1 MSEGGGEVSAPES
14 GASLRG
20 GASVPRAGGM
30 RWRLAYLFAAA
41 AVLMADQASKAWAV
55 SRLRTGEVVK
65 LWDGYVQF
73 AYAENPGIAF
83 GRLQDGGDFGRWML
97 VGLASLA
104 VVGLLL
110 YFFRTKRTD
119 DRVLG
124 AVALL
129 LAGVA
134 GNLTDRVRLG
144 HVIDFIEV
152 FLGSYQWPTF
162 NVADAAICTGAALLA
177 LDLILEGRA
186 EGRRQKAAAAAA
198 RPQAANGTDAG
209 RGA

>member
-1 MSEGGGEVSAPES
+1 MSRGDGEVSERDSQASQRGFS
-14 GASLRG
+14 GSQ
-20 GASVPRAGGM
+20 RAGGM
-30 RWRLAYLFAAA
+30 RWRVAYLFAAA
-41 AVLMADQASKAWAV
+41 AVYMADQASKAWAV
-55 SRLRTGEVVK
+55 RRLRTGEVVK
-65 LWDGYVQF
+65 VWDGFAQL
-73 AYAENPGIAF
+73 AYAENTGVAF

-97 VGLASLA
+97 VGLAALA

-124 AVALL
+124 AIALL
-129 LAGVA
+129 LAGVG

-152 FLGSYQWPTF
+152 FIGSYQWPTF

-177 LDLILEGRA
+177 LDLLLEGRA
-186 EGRRQKAAAAAA
+186 EKKQQVSVG
-198 RPQAANGTDAG
+198 NL
-209 RGA
+209 

>member
-1 MSEGGGEVSAPES
+1 MSQPAGESNPPK
-14 GASLRG
+14 AS
-20 GASVPRAGGM
+20 PPKGGM
-30 RWRLAYLFAAA
+30 RWRVSYLFAAA
-41 AVLMADQASKAWAV
+41 AVYMADQASKAWAV
-55 SRLRTGEVVK
+55 RRLQTGEVVGV
-65 LWDGYVQF
+65 WDGFVRF

-83 GRLQDGGDFGRWML
+83 GRLQEGGEFGRWML
-97 VGLASLA
+97 ATLAALA

-119 DRVLG
+119 DRLLG
-124 AVALL
+124 ALALL

-144 HVIDFIEV
+144 HVVDFIEV

-186 EGRRQKAAAAAA
+186 EGRRQKEVVSG
-198 RPQAANGTDAG
+198 Q
-209 RGA
+209 

>member
-1 MSEGGGEVSAPES
+1 MSERV
-14 GASLRG
+14 RG
-20 GASVPRAGGM
+20 MGWRA
-30 RWRLAYLFAAA
+30 AYLFAAIA
-41 AVLMADQASKAWAV
+41 LFLADQASKAWAV
-55 SRLRTGEVVK
+55 RRLRTGEVVRAI
-65 LWDGYVQF
+65 DGVLHF

-83 GRLQDGGDFGRWML
+83 GRLQEGGEFGRWML
-97 VGLASLA
+97 SALAGLAI
-104 VVGLLL
+104 VGLLA

-134 GNLTDRVRLG
+134 GNLCDRVRLG

-152 FLGSYQWPTF
+152 YIGSFQWPTF

-177 LDLILEGRA
+177 LDLLLEGRE
-186 EGRRQKAAAAAA
+186 EGRRQKAMKAVT
-198 RPQAANGTDAG
+198 TDE
-209 RGA
+209 